1 MRREDVKLVDWLGY
15 QIRSLRIP
23 FDLEPGSRAYYYQPY
38 DDEPWDLIAYKFYG
52 DEELWYIIA
61 DVNGV
66 SNPLIFPKATER
78 LVIPRLF

>member
-1 MRREDVKLVDWLGY
+1 MRRERVRTTSWLGY
-15 QIRSLRIP
+15 EIRALRLP
-23 FDLEPGSRAYYYQPY
+23 FDLEPNARAYYYRPS
-38 DDEPWDLIAYKFYG
+38 DDEPWDFIAYKFYG

-66 SNPLIFPKATER
+66 SNPFIFPKARER